1 MVVTVPGLPG
11 LSARHLATV
20 ARNSVPGLITVASP
34 TMFRLLLVARL
45 EVTPLGPLGQPVQL
59 VTTSESHQLWLRGRV
74 VTVVRPSKKFKKRP
88 VSQLVVRTGLSGVDG
103 EPVRQLVEVVSVF
116 ESVPVSDRMISA
128 ICFSVIVK
136 KLRLVMAVSEL
147 TWLRVGP
154 PARLLVA
161 LEFKLGPFQTHVP
174 TTSDSKAR
182 RVLPQQVTTVV
193 GLHGQRVPPL
203 AEAAYS
209 KDDVTIAAEK
219 HPMFR

>member
-45 EVTPLGPLGQPVQL
+45 EVTPLGPPGQLVQL
-59 VTTSESHQLWLRGRV
+59 VMTSESRQLWLRGRV
-74 VTVVRPSKKFKKRP
+74 VTVVRPSKKFKRRP
-88 VSQLVVRTGLSGVDG
+88 ALHLVVRTGLSGVDG
-103 EPVRQLVEVVSVF
+103 EPVRPLVEVVSVF

-128 ICFSVIVK
+128 ICFSVIEK
-136 KLRLVMAVSEL
+136 KLRLVMVVSEL

-161 LEFKLGPFQTHVP
+161 LEFKLGRFQTHVP
-174 TTSDSKAR
+174 TMLDSKAKL
-182 RVLPQQVTTVV
+182 VLPQQVTMVV

-203 AEAAYS
+203 AEAVYS

-219 HPMFR
+219 HHMFR